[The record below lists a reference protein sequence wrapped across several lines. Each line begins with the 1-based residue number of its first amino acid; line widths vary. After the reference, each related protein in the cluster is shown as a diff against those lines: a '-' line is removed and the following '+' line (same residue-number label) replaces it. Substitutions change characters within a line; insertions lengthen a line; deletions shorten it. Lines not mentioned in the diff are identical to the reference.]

1 MFFLY
6 IFVLRTYKTLLLC
19 NTKKSDISHYCLV
32 SYCQQLGAKVA
43 LFLMATA
50 LLIKEARVEGEPRSS
65 SIQASIDGHTLSVVF
80 LENLGQV
87 NVAIMAV
94 GGSEAQSES
103 TPTPNG
109 VDFYIPFTGNYIVY
123 FTLPNGDTYYGE
135 FEVTD

>member
-1 MFFLY
+1 MQHKK
-6 IFVLRTYKTLLLC
+6 IRHFVLLFGIVLSTAW
-19 NTKKSDISHYCLV
+19 
-32 SYCQQLGAKVA
+32 CQGSIIFDGYSLIN
-43 LFLMATA
+43 
-50 LLIKEARVEGEPRSS
+50 IKEARVEGEPRSS

-87 NVAIMAV
+87 NVAIMTI
-94 GGSEAQSES
+94 GGVEAQSES

-109 VDFYIPFTGNYIVY
+109 IDFYIPFTGNYLVY

>member
-1 MFFLY
+1 MKNFFLR
-6 IFVLRTYKTLLLC
+6 FSLLLLFGLMLPATWNSTSC
-19 NTKKSDISHYCLV
+19 TNLMDGYSHILV
-32 SYCQQLGAKVA
+32 
-43 LFLMATA
+43 
-50 LLIKEARVEGEPRSS
+50 KESMVQGTPKGS
-65 SIQASIDGHTLSVVF
+65 SIIATIDGHTLSVVF

>member
-1 MFFLY
+1 MRCVKIKTVVLLFVFFLPVT
-6 IFVLRTYKTLLLC
+6 FC
-19 NTKKSDISHYCLV
+19 NVFCAVTKDGHSHINV
-32 SYCQQLGAKVA
+32 KASHVQGTPK
-43 LFLMATA
+43 
-50 LLIKEARVEGEPRSS
+50 GS
-65 SIQASIDGHTLSVVF
+65 SIQASINGHWLSVVF

>member
-1 MFFLY
+1 M
-6 IFVLRTYKTLLLC
+6 RTLKLFYLKRFMMVGLLLLPLAWC
-19 NTKKSDISHYCLV
+19 FANEQYLKDGHSNIP
-32 SYCQQLGAKVA
+32 
-43 LFLMATA
+43 
-50 LLIKEARVEGEPRSS
+50 IKESRVQGSPRTT